1 LFRIFKQLR
10 SVQPPWPLR
19 LCCQCRYCS
28 NSVGKYCDT
37 QQPPSARS
45 WIFTST

>member
-19 LCCQCRYCS
+19 LCCQCR
-28 NSVGKYCDT
+28 
-37 QQPPSARS
+37 
-45 WIFTST
+45 